1 MRVAAVPVA
10 VSVVAWEVEVEAEV
24 EAEAVALAVVVVGSE
39 YKTSYYDL
47 WSVGFEAGDGLE
59 KC

>member
-10 VSVVAWEVEVEAEV
+10 VSVVAWEVE
-24 EAEAVALAVVVVGSE
+24 AEAVALVVVVVVVGSE
-39 YKTSYYDL
+39 YKPSYYGL

>member
-10 VSVVAWEVEVEAEV
+10 VSVVAWEVE
-24 EAEAVALAVVVVGSE
+24 AEAVALVVVVVGSE
-39 YKTSYYDL
+39 YKPSYYGL